1 MATKKT
7 STASTE
13 TETTA
18 NVTYTITLADGT
30 TLDNLGMNGTN
41 YVSETE
47 VDTSIFTDSNLA
59 KVTISDG
66 TNTDEYE
73 NLVFIQ
79 QMKWQDGT
87 YYLAFRK
94 QTEREKIVK
103 IITDN
108 SSSLVDVQEAIAEL
122 YELTASVS
130 EQNRGII
137 DYGINRNY

>member
-30 TLDNLGMNGTN
+30 TLDNLGINGTN

-47 VDTSIFTDSNLA
+47 VDTSIFTDSNLS

-108 SSSLVDVQEAIAEL
+108 SSSLVDVQEAITEL

-130 EQNRGII
+130 E
-137 DYGINRNY
+137 

>member
-47 VDTSIFTDSNLA
+47 VDTSIFTDSNLS

-122 YELTASVS
+122 YESTASVS
-130 EQNRGII
+130 E
-137 DYGINRNY
+137 

>member
-130 EQNRGII
+130 E
-137 DYGINRNY
+137 

>member
-13 TETTA
+13 TA

-30 TLDNLGMNGTN
+30 TLDNLGINGTN

-47 VDTSIFTDSNLA
+47 VDTSIFTDSNLS

-130 EQNRGII
+130 E
-137 DYGINRNY
+137 

>member
-1 MATKKT
+1 MATKKTT

-130 EQNRGII
+130 E
-137 DYGINRNY
+137 